1 MAYVLSRVNSRSSP
15 QYKNGNKH
23 GILTDNSWHCFNHIC
38 QVGSLSQSFH
48 IYPLKRQLVNEG
60 KAHSFTSSKSFTT
73 FVKRDGLTTWGII
86 PAPKD
91 RVVGPLPS
99 KRWFRVIWGWFHDT
113 WGVERLGSWNLHQRK
128 FIHSIKRD
136 LPASARLWDVEGV
149 NMYQETTNTKRFPTL
164 SSVVFS
170 RFHPVS
176 GSLLHCHTFCECNL
190 NMKQTWPFGLS

>member
-1 MAYVLSRVNSRSSP
+1 MLTALRSTENMCIYSICKEKTKGTAVCLPRYMYSICYLHCICRIWKRPPSTYHQKHIWVLLDAF
-15 QYKNGNKH
+15 
-23 GILTDNSWHCFNHIC
+23 ILRISYWR
-38 QVGSLSQSFH
+38 L
-48 IYPLKRQLVNEG
+48 
-60 KAHSFTSSKSFTT
+60 
-73 FVKRDGLTTWGII
+73 
-86 PAPKD
+86 
-91 RVVGPLPS
+91 
-99 KRWFRVIWGWFHDT
+99 FRVIWGWFHDT

-190 NMKQTWPFGLS
+190 NMKQAWPIGLR

>member
-1 MAYVLSRVNSRSSP
+1 MDITPGNRNKHNYHDSGSSILMASWNARTNKTFGEQTFETSSP
-15 QYKNGNKH
+15 
-23 GILTDNSWHCFNHIC
+23 LR
-38 QVGSLSQSFH
+38 L
-48 IYPLKRQLVNEG
+48 
-60 KAHSFTSSKSFTT
+60 
-73 FVKRDGLTTWGII
+73 
-86 PAPKD
+86 
-91 RVVGPLPS
+91 
-99 KRWFRVIWGWFHDT
+99 FRVIWGWFHDT

-190 NMKQTWPFGLS
+190 NMKQAWPIGLR